1 MSVGYRAV
9 GWNRNKRVYDAVLV
23 GGVALYLALFAAVL
37 LLRQPAVTAET
48 VLLRATG
55 SGALV
60 LLHVILCIGPLC
72 RLDPR
77 FLPLLY
83 NRRHMGVTMFLLALV
98 HGAFAIVHYHAL
110 GDSHPIVSV
119 FTAESRWDSLSR
131 LPFQPFGAL
140 ALLILFL
147 MAATSHDFWLANL
160 GAPAWKALHML
171 VYVAWGLLL
180 LHVMFG
186 VVQDEVGD
194 GTAFLVGAGGAI
206 VAFLQLSAGRRETR
220 EDGEL
225 PRRASDGWVDACDVD
240 SILEHRARLVTVA
253 GERVAIFRWDG
264 KVAALSNA
272 CQHQNGPLGEG
283 KIVDGCV
290 TCPWHGYQYRPED
303 GCSPPPFTERVPTFA
318 VRLEGRRVL
327 VGATPSPPGT
337 LHLPVAIPSA
347 HAAPAADVA
356 ADADPLFIGWRPR
369 LPLPHARATRRLCLR
384 LAAAG
389 LVVGA
394 LLAAG
399 HGPFRGGGF
408 EYGTARRLEGVVTLR
423 PQPMLRVARPGTLA
437 GLPVPVVSRYLLVA
451 PGKHGATGLVAGLDG
466 VEVAAYGTLIWRDG
480 RTMLELA
487 ARPEPLDERSRTSPA
502 PGSAT
507 PAGDGGDAGA
517 PVALGRVT
525 LAGEIVDSKCWLG
538 VMVPGQGR
546 VHRACAIR
554 CLSGGIPPLFHV
566 ATDDG
571 RDVALL
577 LVGADGAPL
586 GPVLLDRV
594 AEPLL
599 ATGELVRHG
608 DLLVLRA
615 APDDLVPLGGQAA
628 P

>member
-9 GWNRNKRVYDAVLV
+9 GWNRNKRLYDTVLV
-23 GGVALYLALFAAVL
+23 GGVALYLLAFALVM
-37 LLRQPAVTAET
+37 LLRHPAVTAET

-55 SGALV
+55 SAALI

-72 RLDPR
+72 RLDPH

-98 HGAFAIVHYHAL
+98 HGAFAIVQYHAL
-110 GDSHPIVSV
+110 GDVNPIVSV
-119 FTAESRWDSLSR
+119 LTAETRWDSLAR

-147 MAATSHDFWLANL
+147 MAATSHDFWLTNL
-160 GAPAWKALHML
+160 TAPVWKALHML

-194 GTAFLVGAGGAI
+194 GTALVFGIGGAV
-206 VAFLQLSAGRRETR
+206 VAFLHVTAGRRETG
-220 EDGEL
+220 EDRQSS
-225 PRRASDGWVDACDVD
+225 PRGADGWVDACDVD
-240 SILEHRARLVTVA
+240 SIVENRARLVTVA
-253 GERVAIFRWDG
+253 GERVAIFRWEG
-264 KVAALSNA
+264 KLAALGNA

-283 KIVDGCV
+283 RIVDGCV

-303 GCSPPPFTERVPTFA
+303 GCSPPPFTESVPTFRL
-318 VRLEGRRVL
+318 RLEGRRVF
-327 VGATPSPPGT
+327 VDGTPCAPGT
-337 LHLPVAIPSA
+337 QQAPVAVPEPESGS
-347 HAAPAADVA
+347 VA
-356 ADADPLFIGWRPR
+356 TDADPLYIGWQPAMPR
-369 LPLPHARATRRLCLR
+369 LHAVFTRRTSLR
-384 LAAAG
+384 LVLAG
-389 LVVGA
+389 LLVGV

-399 HGPFRGGGF
+399 HGPFRGGAF
-408 EYGTARRLEGVVTLR
+408 EFGTLRRLEGVLSTA
-423 PQPMLRVARPGTLA
+423 PQPMLRVARPGSLGGLA
-437 GLPVPVVSRYLLVA
+437 VPVVSRYLLVA
-451 PGKHGATGLVAGLDG
+451 EGKRGVSELVDGLDG
-466 VEVAAYGTLIWRDG
+466 RRVAAYGTLIWRDG
-480 RTMLELA
+480 GTMFELS
-487 ARPEPLDERSRTSPA
+487 ARPEALDDDAPA
-502 PGSAT
+502 ARGGAGTGAGSTAS
-507 PAGDGGDAGA
+507 
-517 PVALGRVT
+517 LGRVT

-577 LVGADGAPL
+577 LVGPDGTPL

-594 AEPLL
+594 AEPLT

-615 APDDLVPLGGQAA
+615 ASEDLRPLAEGGK